1 MLIKARPDF
10 FNRFSLII
18 LSLILLQV
26 IAGAQNKGEVLYV
39 TLPGSKLW
47 IEGTSTLNDYTC
59 ATGQIKGYA
68 KIFDPT
74 NLKPG
79 ALKKDKVIVSI
90 AVRTLDCGNNTMN
103 KDMYNAMKA
112 DAFPEIKYEL
122 AYARVSAKPDSG
134 NRVTLHALGN
144 MLIAGKKKME
154 NIKIIIEKL
163 TDGNFKLS
171 GSFPVSMADFGIIPP
186 QHLLGLIKAHEKL
199 VVRFDLIVTEWKT
212 RRIIMK

>member
-10 FNRFSLII
+10 FNRYSLII
-18 LSLILLQV
+18 FSFILLQGMT
-26 IAGAQNKGEVLYV
+26 GAQNKGEVFYV

-47 IEGTSTLNDYTC
+47 IEGTSTINDYTC
-59 ATGQIKGYA
+59 ASGQVEGYA
-68 KIFDPT
+68 EIINSPDLT
-74 NLKPG
+74 PG
-79 ALKKDKVIVSI
+79 TIKKDKVIVSI

-122 AYARVSAKPDSG
+122 VYARASARRDSS
-134 NRVTLHALGN
+134 NRIILHTLGN
-144 MLIAGKKKME
+144 MFIAGKEKLE

-163 TDGNFKLS
+163 SGGNFRLT
-171 GSFPVSMADFGIIPP
+171 GSFPVSMLDYGITPP

-199 VVRFDLIVTEWKT
+199 VVHFDLIIAEGKQ
-212 RRIIMK
+212 RRITRD